1 MTELE
6 TSLYNIVVKNGLP
19 ALILG
24 ILTIFLIGVLK
35 YFHVFDKV
43 SKENRKPI
51 YLALT
56 YVFTFGLTAI
66 YYAIFKLSFA
76 DYVAYSFVVGSVVNL
91 LYPLYE
97 NAKIRDFFALIGSFI
112 VKIVA
117 KKQVK
122 AETAKIKEET
132 NQVVQKEVK
141 EQNTQEVNT
150 QSSNNTTEERV
161 I

>member
-6 TSLYNIVVKNGLP
+6 TSLYNIVAKYGLP

-24 ILTIFLIGVLK
+24 ILTIFFIGIFK
-35 YFHVFDKV
+35 YFKVFDKV
-43 SKENRKPI
+43 AKENRKPI

-76 DYVAYSFVVGSVVNL
+76 DYVAYSFIVGSVVNL
-91 LYPLYE
+91 LYE
-97 NAKIRDFFALIGSFI
+97 NTKLRNVFAWIGSFI

-117 KKQVK
+117 KKQVE
-122 AETAKIKEET
+122 AETTKIKEEANNT
-132 NQVVQKEVK
+132 QEEVK
-141 EQNTQEVNT
+141 EENKTEITTQP
-150 QSSNNTTEERV
+150 SNNTTEERV